1 MTSTSTIH
9 DIGYRHY
16 DGPRLGRAYV
26 LRSLF
31 VHNLRAAY
39 GLGRPVK
46 AKVMP
51 FLLFAAMLFPA
62 VGSVAALALTK
73 DPRALIRYSAYAI
86 YLQPLIAIFL
96 ATQAPV
102 IASRELR
109 FHVVPLYFSRPL
121 GRFDYVL
128 AKYGALATALFIL
141 LATPVTLL
149 YAGALATREPKKAVL
164 GEPPPP
170 KLPGI
175 GWHTAHYLE
184 GLAGCVLFALVL
196 AALGLLVAAFTPRRG
211 LGVAGVVAVYLIS
224 LTVVTIV
231 QGIAESQTR
240 YTVEGWAGLFTPFY
254 LVDGVQ
260 VRLLGG
266 APSTPQAPPGQLG
279 GVVFAA
285 VCAALIVAGVGIV
298 YARFRKAGVQ

>member
-1 MTSTSTIH
+1 VTSTIH

-51 FLLFAAMLFPA
+51 FLLFGAMLLPA

-73 DPRALIRYSAYAI
+73 EPNALIRYSAYAV
-86 YLQPLIAIFL
+86 YLQPLIAIYL

-102 IASRELR
+102 IASREMR

-141 LATPVTLL
+141 LSTPVTLL
-149 YAGALATREPKKAVL
+149 YAGALATREPKKATP

-175 GWHTAHYLE
+175 GQHTAHYLE

-196 AALGLLVAAFTPRRG
+196 AGLGLVVAAFTPRRG
-211 LGVAGVVAVYLIS
+211 FGVAGVIAVYLVS

-231 QGIAESQTR
+231 QGIAESQSK
-240 YTVEGWAGLFTPFY
+240 YTLSGWAGLFTPFY

-260 VRLLGG
+260 VRLFG
-266 APSTPQAPPGQLG
+266 AQTSTPQPPPGQFG

-285 VCAALIVAGVGIV
+285 ACAALIAVTVGIV
-298 YARFRKAGVQ
+298 YARFRKAGLQ

>member
-1 MTSTSTIH
+1 MTSTIH

-39 GLGRPVK
+39 GLGRPAK

-51 FLLFAAMLFPA
+51 FLLFAAMLLPA

-73 DPRALIRYSAYAI
+73 EPNALIRYSAYAVF
-86 YLQPLIAIFL
+86 LQPLIAIYL

-102 IASRELR
+102 IASREMR

-128 AKYGALATALFIL
+128 AKFGALATALFIL

-149 YAGALATREPKKAVL
+149 YAGALATREPKKATP

-175 GWHTAHYLE
+175 GEHTAHYLE

-196 AALGLLVAAFTPRRG
+196 AGLGLVVTAFTPRRG
-211 LGVAGVVAVYLIS
+211 FGVASVIAVYLVS

-231 QGIAESQTR
+231 QGIAESQSK
-240 YTVEGWAGLFTPFY
+240 YTVSGWAGLFTPFY

-260 VRLLGG
+260 VRLLG
-266 APSTPQAPPGQLG
+266 ARASTPQPPPGHLG

-285 VCAALIVAGVGIV
+285 ACAVLIVAAVGIV
-298 YARFRKAGVQ
+298 YARFRKAGLQ